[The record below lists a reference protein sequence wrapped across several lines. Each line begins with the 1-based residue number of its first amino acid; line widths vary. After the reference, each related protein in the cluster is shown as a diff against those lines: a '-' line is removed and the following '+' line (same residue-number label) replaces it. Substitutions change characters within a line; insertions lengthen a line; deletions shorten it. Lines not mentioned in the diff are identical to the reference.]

1 MSVICNQRS
10 HPIDVPGVEGLEEAV
25 RWLAAQSDEVRAVTA
40 VDGLGRVSQHPSVHP
55 ESFVDPTAVLIGGIL
70 VRRGCYIGPHAI
82 VRLDEKVGCEPCILG
97 ERSNIQDCAIVHAQ
111 TSRIG
116 RRVIVAHQAIVHG
129 ATVEDD
135 VTLYI
140 QAVADGDTVLGRG
153 CFLHQGSY
161 VGSGLTLAPGRFV
174 APGQRVLTQAEADR
188 LPEVPDELEAIR
200 EAVLENNRCHVFS
213 HRVLAG

>member
-1 MSVICNQRS
+1 M
-10 HPIDVPGVEGLEEAV
+10 
-25 RWLAAQSDEVRAVTA
+25 T
-40 VDGLGRVSQHPSVHP
+40 QHPSVHAD
-55 ESFVDPTAVLIGGIL
+55 SFVDPTAVLIGGIL

-82 VRLDEKVGCEPCILG
+82 VRLDEKVGSEPCILDEG
-97 ERSNIQDCAIVHAQ
+97 SNIQDCAVVHAQ

-161 VGSGLTLAPGRFV
+161 VGKGLRLAPGRYV

-188 LPEVPDELEAIR
+188 LPEVSDELEAIR
-200 EAVLENNRCHVFS
+200 QAVLEHNRGHVLS